1 MATVLGDQYVTLG
14 VGTTAQRPATPD
26 IGATRLNS
34 TFNYVE
40 HYDTNSTWQPV
51 APNYYNILTID
62 ASENLSHNQVKGSE
76 SDTTVDISSVNPLSA
91 FFSGKLAFSIDSLGN
106 LVATF

>member
-14 VGTTAQRPATPD
+14 VGTTAQRPGTPTQ
-26 IGATRLNS
+26 GMTRLSS

-40 HYDTNSTWQPV
+40 LYDVHNTWQPV
-51 APNYYNILTID
+51 APNNYNILTID
-62 ASENLSHNQVKGSE
+62 ASGNLSHNQILS
-76 SDTTVDISSVNPLSA
+76 SDSNTTVDVSVASLSA
-91 FFSGKLAFSIDSLGN
+91 FFSGRLTLSIDSSGN